1 MIFPACILFTVCR
14 MNIAESSPDR
24 SATGTDTC
32 TESFFAIAV
41 CIFLVDLQETIR
53 QVVIIN
59 TIMILIVFVIVSG
72 YWFPVTC
79 SGFFTRKIIPG
90 IFNPSIANVSGF
102 RLLVSG
108 FFIRKVIPVIF
119 NPANTNAPCSLLLV
133 SGFFIRK
140 IVPVV
145 FNPLNELV

>member
-79 SGFFTRKIIPG
+79 SRFLYPENHSRYLQPINCKCFRFPVACFRFLYSKSHSSYLQPRKYKCSLFP
-90 IFNPSIANVSGF
+90 VTGF
-102 RLLVSG
+102 RFLYSKNRSSCLQP
-108 FFIRKVIPVIF
+108 I
-119 NPANTNAPCSLLLV
+119 
-133 SGFFIRK
+133 
-140 IVPVV
+140 
-145 FNPLNELV
+145 E